1 MELEDTSPSWEKMLF
16 LEVEVAAWARLEQAT
31 KWQQGVQR
39 RSGSEEEPW
48 CKVEAS
54 VAAATR

>member
-1 MELEDTSPSWEKMLF
+1 MELEDICPSWEKMLF

-39 RSGSEEEPW
+39 RSGSEKSPGA
-48 CKVEAS
+48 K
-54 VAAATR
+54 